1 MPTIL
6 GGNGLGEEEV
16 GLDSGLVAQFG
27 RIGGKLLDPNIL
39 RNGVDLA
46 FDTDL
51 LYLKISPQ
59 IQGTP
64 STNDPVLDP
73 QIPILSEPPYSD
85 GDPNFGSGSTGNG
98 IGINTN
104 NPVYDLDINS
114 NLKTSIAQAVSA
126 AYIDNFFISAPQT
139 ISTVTG
145 NINLYMTGPN
155 PTAVF
160 DQLGITDN
168 SLNPRLSFNDNVISS
183 FSNQNIVFD
192 PHGTGQVELEADTTV
207 VGDLFVTG
215 DISLDGNLRTNSN
228 IIVGNNPLDV
238 VVINTELT
246 QDIKPGTTEL
256 FDLGKSDKRWS
267 AAYIDDWSKITNLIP
282 GRAIVNSNMELGG
295 AGDIIRT
302 TVTDDDLFISPSTG
316 DSNIERLVI
325 NNNTITSLMQQPDLD
340 PALTAAGILAAAAGD
355 PNASIFNTVVT
366 GAEYFLGG
374 GQVIRTERTAKLGDI
389 RNDLDN
395 PDVLNADDAQK
406 VLDITSYTGSTT
418 NEAIWYHT
426 ELKTAILSNPTEY
439 AKWGRSAV
447 GINDTPFSLASTG
460 TGYVKFADTN
470 GLVIPTG
477 NTAER
482 TYAEVGATRWN
493 SELQQLECFDGE
505 RYIVATGPGAVVTND
520 LMVELAITRALFL
533 G

>member
-6 GGNGLGEEEV
+6 GGNGLGEEEI
-16 GLDSGLVAQFG
+16 GLDTGLVAQFG
-27 RIGGKLLDPNIL
+27 RISGKLLAPNIL
-39 RNGVDLA
+39 RDGVDLA

-51 LYLKISPQ
+51 LYLKVSPQ
-59 IQGTP
+59 IRGTP

-73 QIPILSEPPYSD
+73 QISILSEPPYSD
-85 GDPNFGSGSTGNG
+85 GDSNFGIGSSGNG

-114 NLKTSIAQAVSA
+114 NLKTTVAQAVSA

-145 NINLYMTGPN
+145 NINLFMTGAN
-155 PTAVF
+155 PTATF
-160 DQLGITDN
+160 DKLGVTD
-168 SLNPRLSFNDNVISS
+168 SGLNPRLLFDGNVISS

-192 PHGTGQVELEADTTV
+192 PNGTGQVELVADTTV
-207 VGDLFVTG
+207 TGDLFVTG
-215 DISLDGNLRTNSN
+215 NIDLDGNLKTNSN
-228 IIVGNNPLDV
+228 IIIGNNPLDV

-246 QDIKPGTTEL
+246 QDIVPGTTGF
-256 FDLGKSDKRWS
+256 FDLGKSNRRWS
-267 AAYIDDWSKITNLIP
+267 SAYIDDWTKITNIIP
-282 GRAIVNSNMELGG
+282 NRAIVSNNLEIGG
-295 AGDIIRT
+295 PSDVIRT
-302 TVTDDDLFISPSTG
+302 TVINDDLFISPSTG
-316 DSNIERLVI
+316 DSNIESLVI
-325 NNNTITSLMQQPDLD
+325 NNNEIISLMQQPDLD

-374 GQVIRTERTAKLGDI
+374 GQVVRTERTAKLGDI

-395 PDVLNADDAQK
+395 PDILNADDAQK
-406 VLDITSYTGSTT
+406 VLDITNYTGSSV

-439 AKWGRSAV
+439 AKWGRSSV
-447 GINDTPFSLASTG
+447 GFNDTPFTIQSTG
-460 TGYVKFADTN
+460 TGYVRFSDTN

-493 SELQQLECFDGE
+493 TELQQLECFDGE